1 MAKNKSIHQM
11 SSILYYSNYCEN
23 CRKVIASVSQSKV
36 KDDMHFICID
46 NRHKKANG
54 SVYIKLQNGEEVILP
69 PSVTKVPALLL
80 INRGYHV
87 LFGEEI
93 MNHIQPNVV
102 AMKQQAVAKTGEPS
116 AFSLGGGG
124 YGVSSDFY
132 SFLDQSSDELSA
144 KGTGGMRQTHHYA
157 GVSHQDQIETPPDTY
172 NADTIGEVS
181 INKLQ
186 NQRENDIKINK
197 K

>member
-1 MAKNKSIHQM
+1 M
-11 SSILYYSNYCEN
+11 SSILYYSNYCDN
-23 CRKVIASVSQSKV
+23 CRKVISSVSQSTV

-46 NRHKKANG
+46 NRHKKPNG
-54 SVYIKLQNGEEVILP
+54 TVYIKLKNGEEVVLP
-69 PSVTKVPALLL
+69 PTVTKVPALLL
-80 INRGYHV
+80 ITRGYHV
-87 LFGEEI
+87 LFGDEI
-93 MNHIQPNVV
+93 MKHIQPAVV

-144 KGTGGMRQTHHYA
+144 KGAGGMRQSHHYA
-157 GVSHQDQIETPPDTY
+157 SITQQDQIETPPDNY

-186 NQRENDIKINK
+186 SQRENDVKMGSK
-197 K
+197 